1 MLTVLCDAVPQTA
14 TVNNSNPEQ
23 LIISNITMEHAGWYT
38 CVVSNAIGVEYGSAW
53 LTVVEDRGSQT
64 PLTPP
69 PPPHPVSSVGEG
81 GRGLCQG
88 GGGGGQ
94 R

>member
-23 LIISNITMEHAGWYT
+23 LIISNITMEDAGWYT

-53 LTVVEDRGSQT
+53 LTVVEDRGRQT
-64 PLTPP
+64 PLHTPS
-69 PPPHPVSSVGEG
+69 HPVSSVGEG
-81 GRGLCQG
+81 RG
-88 GGGGGQ
+88 
-94 R
+94 